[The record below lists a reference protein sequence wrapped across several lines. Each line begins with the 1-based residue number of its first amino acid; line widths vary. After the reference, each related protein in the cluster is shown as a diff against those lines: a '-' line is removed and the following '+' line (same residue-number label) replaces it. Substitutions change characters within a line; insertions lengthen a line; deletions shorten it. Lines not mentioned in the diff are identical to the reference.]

1 MSNIKR
7 TLITVLAMILVCVIS
22 VSATLAYLYDKS
34 ESVVNTFSVG
44 NVEIS
49 LDEADVDNDSNTADN
64 VTINGQIRDL
74 ANEYKL
80 TSGATLPKDPT
91 VHVSKYSE
99 ESYIFVEVVIGND
112 VAVVLDTADIT
123 AQMTTN
129 GWTKLEGNIYYYNET
144 VTGLG
149 KANNEDLP
157 VFTTIKVKGTA
168 TGDELVNAAADGQ
181 NITLTAYAIQADTIK
196 DDTKTHAAN
205 AKTAWDVLQD
215 ALPTT

>member
-74 ANEYKL
+74 ANEMMIQLKRTDKSMFEGFGPSCY
-80 TSGATLPKDPT
+80 TYGACP
-91 VHVSKYSE
+91 
-99 ESYIFVEVVIGND
+99 
-112 VAVVLDTADIT
+112 
-123 AQMTTN
+123 
-129 GWTKLEGNIYYYNET
+129 EGRMCC
-144 VTGLG
+144 G
-149 KANNEDLP
+149 KQQEMKKM
-157 VFTTIKVKGTA
+157 F
-168 TGDELVNAAADGQ
+168 DEME
-181 NITLTAYAIQADTIK
+181 
-196 DDTKTHAAN
+196 
-205 AKTAWDVLQD
+205 
-215 ALPTT
+215 